1 MNNRYTNT
9 KKRGIQTHYIEAQKE
24 VKKSEDEK
32 QDQLIRQLLDNQ
44 QQISERLA
52 LPYNPPVKEEDP
64 TLLPNYLFDET
75 QSLPPAK
82 GASPSAFPGGFD
94 KMFTPEQKQ
103 VFKKYKLILPSQFIT
118 ADAKEF
124 D

>member
-1 MNNRYTNT
+1 MNNRYTDT

-75 QSLPPAK
+75 QSLPSAK
-82 GASPSAFPGGFD
+82 GHHQAHSL
-94 KMFTPEQKQ
+94 
-103 VFKKYKLILPSQFIT
+103 VVLIKCLHLNKNKCSKNIN
-118 ADAKEF
+118 
-124 D
+124 